1 MVKFAYSSFLG
12 VLHSV
17 DELLLAEDID
27 VQVVCALV
35 EVAVHDLHQILNAL
49 ALAVAQSVGVDGLGV
64 GDAVQS
70 PVVGQLGHGVQRGQ
84 QAVLLCAVAGVG
96 TGCERGEGGTAIG
109 QSAGVLAVDHVGGD
123 GQDGGGSL
131 GVAVGVALLDHLKE
145 GAQQP
150 DTDLVGTVIVV
161 AVLREVALDLEA
173 GGKTHLVAHDLDLGV
188 LDGAQESMTWEKP
201 AIPVAKV
208 RRTSVSMRAISASS

>member
-1 MVKFAYSSFLG
+1 MVKFAYSSLLG

-17 DELLLAEDID
+17 DELLLAEDVD

-49 ALAVAQSVGVDGLGV
+49 ALAVAQSIGVDGLGV

-96 TGCERGEGGTAIG
+96 TGCERGEGRTAIG

-150 DTDLVGTVIVV
+150 DADLVGTVVVV

-173 GGKTHLVAHDLDLGV
+173 GGKTHLVAHGLDLGV
-188 LDGAQESMTWEKP
+188 T
-201 AIPVAKV
+201 
-208 RRTSVSMRAISASS
+208 